1 MQKNNSIHFIHLH
14 FLVFI
19 AGFTAILG
27 ELIVNPSEI
36 IVWHRMLIASI
47 LTAFFMLITK
57 RSFKINLKLLLKY
70 SVLVLIIALHWI
82 TFFEAIEQS
91 NISLTLAMFSTAAFF
106 TSILEPLLFKRKVI
120 IYEVVLGF
128 VVIAGVSII
137 FNAEFKYLYGI
148 ILGILSAFLSSL
160 FAVMNGKFV
169 QNYNAVTISFY
180 EFISGILFI
189 SIFLAFDHEHG
200 FSVSFFNITF
210 GDFIYLLI
218 LASICTAYAFIAS
231 VYVMKHITP
240 FSVVLTYNL
249 EPVYGI
255 IIAFIIFFVVWLMK
269 LYYPINKLSSFLMI
283 PYLMW
288 LGYAF
293 VLNFYIFIL
302 N

>member
-1 MQKNNSIHFIHLH
+1 MQKNNLRHFIHLH

-36 IVWHRMLIASI
+36 IVWNRMLIASI

-70 SVLVLIIALHWI
+70 SVLGLVIALHWI

-137 FNAEFKYLYGI
+137 FNAEFEYLYGI
-148 ILGILSAFLSSL
+148 ILGIFSALFASL
-160 FAVMNGKFV
+160 FSVLNGIMIK
-169 QNYNAVTISFY
+169 NDNAIKISFY
-180 EFISGILFI
+180 EFISGVIFITIYIFFSSDLSDLYIDDFFSLNYLYIL
-189 SIFLAFDHEHG
+189 
-200 FSVSFFNITF
+200 
-210 GDFIYLLI
+210 LLGT
-218 LASICTAYAFIAS
+218 ICTAYAFIAS
-231 VYVMKHITP
+231 VYLLKFISP
-240 FSVVLTYNL
+240 YSVVLTYNL
-249 EPVYGI
+249 EPIYGI
-255 IIAFIIFFVVWLMK
+255 ILALIFFGNAEKMSFSFYLGLFLILASVI
-269 LYYPINKLSSFLMI
+269 INMYVKKI
-283 PYLMW
+283 
-288 LGYAF
+288 
-293 VLNFYIFIL
+293 N
-302 N
+302 NND

>member
-70 SVLVLIIALHWI
+70 SVLGLIIALHWI

-120 IYEVVLGF
+120 IYEVVLGC

-137 FNAEFKYLYGI
+137 FKSEFKYLYGI
-148 ILGILSAFLSSL
+148 ILGIFSALFASL
-160 FAVMNGKFV
+160 FSVLNGIMIK
-169 QNYNAVTISFY
+169 NDNAIKISFY
-180 EFISGILFI
+180 EFISGVIFI
-189 SIFLAFDHEHG
+189 TIYIFFSSDLSDLYIDDFLSLNYLYIFLLG
-200 FSVSFFNITF
+200 T
-210 GDFIYLLI
+210 
-218 LASICTAYAFIAS
+218 ICTAYAFIAS
-231 VYVMKHITP
+231 VYLLKFISP
-240 FSVVLTYNL
+240 YSVVLTYNL
-249 EPVYGI
+249 EPIYGI
-255 IIAFIIFFVVWLMK
+255 ILALIFFGNAEKMSFSFYLGLFLILASVI
-269 LYYPINKLSSFLMI
+269 INMYVKKI
-283 PYLMW
+283 NNNY
-288 LGYAF
+288 
-293 VLNFYIFIL
+293 
-302 N
+302 

>member
-70 SVLVLIIALHWI
+70 SVLGLVIALHWI

-120 IYEVVLGF
+120 IYEVLLGF

-148 ILGILSAFLSSL
+148 ILGIFSALFASL
-160 FAVMNGKFV
+160 FSVLNGIMIK
-169 QNYNAVTISFY
+169 NDNAIKISFY
-180 EFISGILFI
+180 EFISGVIFITIYIFFSSDLSDLYIDDFLSLNYLYIL
-189 SIFLAFDHEHG
+189 
-200 FSVSFFNITF
+200 
-210 GDFIYLLI
+210 LLGT
-218 LASICTAYAFIAS
+218 ICTAYAFIAS
-231 VYVMKHITP
+231 VYLLKFISP
-240 FSVVLTYNL
+240 YSVVLTYNL
-249 EPVYGI
+249 EPIYGI
-255 IIAFIIFFVVWLMK
+255 ILALMFFGNAEKMSFSFYLGLFLILASVIINMYVK
-269 LYYPINKLSSFLMI
+269 KIN
-283 PYLMW
+283 
-288 LGYAF
+288 
-293 VLNFYIFIL
+293 N
-302 N
+302 ND

>member
-57 RSFKINLKLLLKY
+57 RSFKINLKLLFKY
-70 SVLVLIIALHWI
+70 SVLGLIIALHWI

-148 ILGILSAFLSSL
+148 ILGIFSALFASL
-160 FAVMNGKFV
+160 FSVLNGIMIK
-169 QNYNAVTISFY
+169 NDNAIKISFY
-180 EFISGILFI
+180 EFISGVIFI
-189 SIFLAFDHEHG
+189 TIYIFFSSDLSDLYIDDFLSLNYLYIFLLG
-200 FSVSFFNITF
+200 T
-210 GDFIYLLI
+210 
-218 LASICTAYAFIAS
+218 ICTAYAFIAS
-231 VYVMKHITP
+231 VYLLKFISP
-240 FSVVLTYNL
+240 YSVVLTYNL
-249 EPVYGI
+249 EPIYGI
-255 IIAFIIFFVVWLMK
+255 ILALMFFGNAEKMSFSFYLGLFLILASVIINMYVK
-269 LYYPINKLSSFLMI
+269 KIN
-283 PYLMW
+283 
-288 LGYAF
+288 
-293 VLNFYIFIL
+293 N
-302 N
+302 ND

>member
-57 RSFKINLKLLLKY
+57 RSFKINLKLLFKY
-70 SVLVLIIALHWI
+70 SVLGLIIALHWI

-148 ILGILSAFLSSL
+148 ILGIFSALFASL
-160 FAVMNGKFV
+160 FSVLNGIMIK
-169 QNYNAVTISFY
+169 NDNAIKISFY
-180 EFISGILFI
+180 EFISGVIFITIYIFFSSDLSDLYIDDFLSLNYLYIL
-189 SIFLAFDHEHG
+189 
-200 FSVSFFNITF
+200 
-210 GDFIYLLI
+210 LLGT
-218 LASICTAYAFIAS
+218 ICTAYAFIAS
-231 VYVMKHITP
+231 VYLLKFISP
-240 FSVVLTYNL
+240 YSVVLTYNL
-249 EPVYGI
+249 EPIYGI
-255 IIAFIIFFVVWLMK
+255 ILALMFFGNAEKMSFSFYLGLFLILASVIINMYVK
-269 LYYPINKLSSFLMI
+269 KIN
-283 PYLMW
+283 
-288 LGYAF
+288 
-293 VLNFYIFIL
+293 N
-302 N
+302 ND